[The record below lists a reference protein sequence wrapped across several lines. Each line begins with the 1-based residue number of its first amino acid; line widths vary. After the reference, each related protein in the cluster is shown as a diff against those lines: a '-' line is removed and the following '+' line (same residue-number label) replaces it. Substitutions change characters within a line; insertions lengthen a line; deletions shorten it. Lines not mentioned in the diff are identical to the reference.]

1 MTDITLLYYTANRI
15 PEPFAE
21 KVRDHLL
28 NAAHGKPI
36 ISISQKP
43 IDFGKNICVAIEPS
57 RRGIYVQM
65 LVGAMAC
72 NTKYVALCEDDC
84 LYVPE
89 HFEYEPKN
97 GFAYNMNQWHLRGNV
112 YFYRGHMAAWVC
124 IAPTEL
130 LIKNTQKRLLEHP
143 GNEDIKMKIPRE
155 TFQTE
160 IPVITIR
167 HKNSLDGVPSIPNKY
182 KRMPEIP
189 YWGGASELWRQI
201 DGI

>member
-15 PEPFAE
+15 SESFSE
-21 KVRDHLL
+21 KVRSHLL
-28 NAAHGKPI
+28 ETAYGKPI

-57 RRGIYVQM
+57 RRSIHVQI
-65 LVGAMAC
+65 LVGAMVC

-84 LYVPE
+84 LYVAE

-112 YFYRGHMAAWVC
+112 YFYRGHRAAWTC
-124 IAPTEL
+124 IAPKKF
-130 LIKNTQKRLLEHP
+130 LIENTQKRLLEYP
-143 GNEDIKMKIPRE
+143 GREDIRMKLPTE
-155 TFQTE
+155 VFKTE
-160 IPVITIR
+160 ISIITIR
-167 HKNSLDGVPSIPNKY
+167 HKNSLDGVPSIPDKY
-182 KRMPEIP
+182 KRVSELP
-189 YWGGASELWRQI
+189 YWGKASELWRKI